1 MGEDG
6 DSRSSASL
14 GVAQAPL
21 LVPFGMALLFK
32 AAMFVCLLVA
42 AVGADK
48 KDKHPVEEQQEALV
62 RLEHGVEDLI
72 HDKHHFEELP
82 HPNLPPEVWAY
93 DDEGRVVWSMVAG
106 LLKVKRNWDPKFGN
120 RDKLNH
126 LLRDCLKV
134 CRKEKD
140 REARRRDPTHENFKA
155 GHMEHLTSGID
166 AECDE
171 ECKEDLHLYVTDKQL
186 RKAFKSR

>member
-82 HPNLPPEVWAY
+82 HPDLIHDKHHFEELPHPNLPPEVWAY

-120 RDKLNH
+120 RDKL
-126 LLRDCLKV
+126 
-134 CRKEKD
+134 
-140 REARRRDPTHENFKA
+140 
-155 GHMEHLTSGID
+155 
-166 AECDE
+166 
-171 ECKEDLHLYVTDKQL
+171 
-186 RKAFKSR
+186 